1 MALSVV
7 RVGMQAISCT
17 SSERATREGVV
28 LQPHLH
34 DHLDHG
40 REREREREVL
50 QPHLHDHLDHGRERG
65 REESRKIRGY
75 VWSNRVVRKSGPEL
89 ET

>member
-1 MALSVV
+1 MMNEGAHMALSVV

-17 SSERATREGVV
+17 SSERATREGV
-28 LQPHLH
+28 
-34 DHLDHG
+34 
-40 REREREREVL
+40 VL